1 MSFILDALK
10 KSEDARLRQA
20 GPSLA
25 DAPARRRRTERP
37 WWAIAVAA
45 LLLVNMVVLGIV
57 LARGK
62 NGPKATAVE
71 PAHQSTPQAQAAPSP
86 VSTVDAGQS
95 AGAVEPATAQPT
107 PVVQS
112 ARAALESPAEP
123 VTQMQPIT
131 GPSVAPAIV
140 TAPQPTASSA
150 SPTFNSPAP
159 AAAPVAQSPPPPQ
172 RSLDNLPTANE
183 VASRGS
189 VPPLHLDLH
198 VYAANSPGRF
208 VFINNRKYQEGQ
220 TITEGPIV
228 EEITPDGVI
237 LSSNG
242 QRFML
247 PRQ

>member
-25 DAPARRRRTERP
+25 DAPVRRRGSERP

-57 LARGK
+57 LARSKTEPK
-62 NGPKATAVE
+62 NAVAASVPHPAPQASAPAPE
-71 PAHQSTPQAQAAPSP
+71 PA
-86 VSTVDAGQS
+86 
-95 AGAVEPATAQPT
+95 

-112 ARAALESPAEP
+112 ARPVLESPAEP
-123 VTQMQPIT
+123 VPQMQPIT
-131 GPSVAPAIV
+131 GPSVAPAII
-140 TAPQPTASSA
+140 TAPEPRTPAPQPAVISQ
-150 SPTFNSPAP
+150 AP
-159 AAAPVAQSPPPPQ
+159 ATAPLAQTAPPPAEQPQ
-172 RSLDNLPTANE
+172 AQHSLDNLPTANE

-198 VYAANSPGRF
+198 VFAAMPAGRF

-220 TITEGPIV
+220 TIAEGPIV

>member
-25 DAPARRRRTERP
+25 DAPIRRRGSERP
-37 WWAIAVAA
+37 WWAIAVAV
-45 LLLVNMVVLGIV
+45 LLLVNMAVLGIV
-57 LARGK
+57 LARSK
-62 NGPKATAVE
+62 TGPKSVAAAPVAQ
-71 PAHQSTPQAQAAPSP
+71 PAPQASMPAPER
-86 VSTVDAGQS
+86 A
-95 AGAVEPATAQPT
+95 

-112 ARAALESPAEP
+112 ARPVLESPAEP
-123 VTQMQPIT
+123 VPQMQPIT
-131 GPSVAPAIV
+131 GPNVAPAII
-140 TAPQPTASSA
+140 TAPEPQTSAPQPTVI
-150 SPTFNSPAP
+150 SPTP
-159 AAAPVAQSPPPPQ
+159 AATPVAQAAPPLAQAQPHAQP
-172 RSLDNLPTANE
+172 SFDNLPTANQ

-198 VYAANSPGRF
+198 VFAAMPAGRF

-220 TITEGPIV
+220 TIAEGPIV